1 MGQAGTAAFG
11 GGGVFH
17 GKVIGP
23 FRVAEYNRTRNVFC
37 AGIAAYT
44 RVSDRTEAAMSD
56 NALSP
61 QKNHRRLAETLVDRF
76 AQRMRDGVLVRGE
89 KLPSEI
95 HIMEAE
101 GVSRTVVR
109 DALSRMQA
117 AGLVETRHGVGT
129 FVLDMP
135 PPEGF
140 SVGPATIATVAD
152 VLNLLEFRLS
162 LEVEAAGLAAQRR
175 SPEAL
180 LELKRAFDAL
190 LEGPQ
195 KSGTTINAD
204 FQFHLKIAKAS
215 GNAYLIDIMKHLGT
229 KLIPRTRMNSAY
241 TGQSDRNAYLAGIN
255 AEHRQIYNAIAEG
268 NVDAARAAMY
278 LHLNGSRMRLR
289 RTQALYSD

>member
-1 MGQAGTAAFG
+1 MSEHALTA
-11 GGGVFH
+11 
-17 GKVIGP
+17 
-23 FRVAEYNRTRNVFC
+23 
-37 AGIAAYT
+37 
-44 RVSDRTEAAMSD
+44 
-56 NALSP
+56 

-76 AQRMRDGVLVRGE
+76 AQRMRDGVLRHGE
-89 KLPSEI
+89 KLPSEAL
-95 HIMEAE
+95 IMEAE

-109 DALSRMQA
+109 DALSRLQA

-129 FVLDMP
+129 FILDMP
-135 PPEGF
+135 APEGF
-140 SVGPATIATVAD
+140 SVGPATIATLSD

-162 LEVEAAGLAAQRR
+162 VEVETAGMAAARR
-175 SPEAL
+175 TPEAL
-180 LELKRAFDAL
+180 LELKLAFDAL

-241 TGQSDRNAYLAGIN
+241 TGQSDRAAYLQGIN
-255 AEHRQIYNAIAEG
+255 AEHRQIYDAIVQG

-278 LHLNGSRMRLR
+278 LHLNGSRLRLR
-289 RTQALYSD
+289 RTQSL